1 MNVLDGILGQIS
13 ENTTIHGLADKF
25 GLTPEQVASAVTA
38 LGQAHGQPGDTVQ
51 DAADATGL
59 SPDMLG
65 EIVDYI
71 GGERALARFASLLD
85 DAGGLP
91 ATLGTLSKFF

>member
-13 ENTTIHGLADKF
+13 ENTTIRGLADKF

-65 EIVDYI
+65 ENRGLYRRRTV
-71 GGERALARFASLLD
+71 ASSVRFA
-85 DAGGLP
+85 AGR
-91 ATLGTLSKFF
+91 